1 MAILT
6 IWYRTE
12 RSGVSVTSL
21 RAMVGGRVVF
31 NTRAKLLS
39 FAILEQRRL
48 CACSLKDFHG
58 SADCATSLASQNGG
72 TGRAVRRQRQWRSM
86 WRLLQPCMQREHQRR
101 SPSHQCLP
109 CHGRWWCASHQ
120 LPRTSVG
127 VHPASSCRD
136 RSTVPVVKYIACA
149 PNRIFRASGGL
160 YRASACCGCGDSS
173 SCAVSAASVVVYI
186 ATLLAEF
193 WELA

>member
-1 MAILT
+1 MYAARASEAESIAPVLA
-6 IWYRTE
+6 
-12 RSGVSVTSL
+12 VSWS
-21 RAMVGGRVVF
+21 VVV
-31 NTRAKLLS
+31 RIS
-39 FAILEQRRL
+39 P
-48 CACSLKDFHG
+48 
-58 SADCATSLASQNGG
+58 ATAVLA
-72 TGRAVRRQRQWRSM
+72 A
-86 WRLLQPCMQREHQRR
+86 
-101 SPSHQCLP
+101 
-109 CHGRWWCASHQ
+109 
-120 LPRTSVG
+120 RTSVG

-136 RSTVPVVKYIACA
+136 RSIVPVVKYIACA